1 MHNPCK
7 ANLKRIFWDICSH
20 QLPTGD
26 PTCPPY
32 IVSAK
37 RIQQWIDE
45 RSDADNLD
53 GEEADI
59 GFDNSNI
66 KANDGD
72 GAVVQAEEGGN
83 EPNVQCR
90 LFENNVP
97 VARPL
102 MRTPSSVS
110 RASQHNDILSIALNC
125 IQNVTKFVPFF
136 GGKGHIF
143 HKSRSKFTR

>member
-1 MHNPCK
+1 M
-7 ANLKRIFWDICSH
+7 CSH
-20 QLPTGD
+20 QPPTED

-37 RIQQWIDE
+37 RIQRLIEE

-59 GFDNSNI
+59 GFDDGDMSI
-66 KANDGD
+66 EANDGD

-83 EPNVQCR
+83 EPNVQHR

-97 VARPL
+97 AVARPL
-102 MRTPSSVS
+102 VRTPASVS
-110 RASQHNDILSIALNC
+110 RANSS
-125 IQNVTKFVPFF
+125 
-136 GGKGHIF
+136 
-143 HKSRSKFTR
+143 